1 MAYSDRDYGRGGD
14 GGWAGGGDLFGRT
27 SALLGYSMPFGSWGP
42 VRVRLHFWL
51 LVSIVFLA
59 SPHIQAGQWGLLG
72 MTLLLL
78 LAALLLHELGHRLAA
93 HWVGGS
99 HDEFVLWPAGGMVPP
114 NAPLRP
120 GATFIAHGAGMATN
134 LLLAGL
140 CAAGIAFLGGQV
152 SIPFV
157 GPLEALG
164 GRVGRPMEGASG
176 IIRLL
181 GLFMGMNL
189 AIFMTNLLPFYWF
202 DGGQLLQ
209 AMLWPFA
216 GLYRAVNV
224 TCIIGMVIAG
234 PMMVLSLVS
243 FSLFG
248 LVFWGWLLTS
258 AYMRRQQL
266 LAEGPAQLAVEA
278 SLAGATGR
286 GSGGGWW
293 ARRRARQ
300 IAREAERERREQ
312 ARVDAILAKVHE
324 KGMGSL
330 TWWERRVLR
339 QATRRQQRRD
349 AARETRLRQT
359 TRSR

>member
-1 MAYSDRDYGRGGD
+1 
-14 GGWAGGGDLFGRT
+14 
-27 SALLGYSMPFGSWGP
+27 
-42 VRVRLHFWL
+42 
-51 LVSIVFLA
+51 
-59 SPHIQAGQWGLLG
+59 
-72 MTLLLL
+72 
-78 LAALLLHELGHRLAA
+78 
-93 HWVGGS
+93 
-99 HDEFVLWPAGGMVPP
+99 
-114 NAPLRP
+114 
-120 GATFIAHGAGMATN
+120 
-134 LLLAGL
+134 
-140 CAAGIAFLGGQV
+140 
-152 SIPFV
+152 
-157 GPLEALG
+157 
-164 GRVGRPMEGASG
+164 
-176 IIRLL
+176 
-181 GLFMGMNL
+181 
-189 AIFMTNLLPFYWF
+189 
-202 DGGQLLQ
+202 
-209 AMLWPFA
+209 
-216 GLYRAVNV
+216 
-224 TCIIGMVIAG
+224 
-234 PMMVLSLVS
+234 MMVLSLVS

-248 LVFWGWLLTS
+248 LVFCGWLLTS